1 MRYKTWRSRKD
12 THLHLLC
19 AEGSEAFESL
29 PVAIRNLG
37 PWTGGPEGEIAKLR
51 LPYRILLNE
60 QKFLVIH
67 VHVSQLQLEA
77 TRAQD
82 LQPASTE
89 CPECKGKGEV
99 PQHGGLR
106 QKTCPRCNGRGRI
119 KGPPGR

>member
-19 AEGSEAFESL
+19 AKGSEAFESL

-37 PWTGGPEGEIAKLR
+37 PWTGGPEGELDKLR
-51 LPYRILLNE
+51 LPYRILLTE
-60 QKFLVIH
+60 QKVRGDPL
-67 VHVSQLQLEA
+67 
-77 TRAQD
+77 AQELHAANTD
-82 LQPASTE
+82 

-106 QKTCPRCNGRGRI
+106 QKSCPRC
-119 KGPPGR
+119 KATPGR